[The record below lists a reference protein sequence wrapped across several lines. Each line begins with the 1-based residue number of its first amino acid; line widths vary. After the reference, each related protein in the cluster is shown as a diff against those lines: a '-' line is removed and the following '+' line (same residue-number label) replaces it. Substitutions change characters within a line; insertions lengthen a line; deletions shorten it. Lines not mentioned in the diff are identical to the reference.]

1 MPPTTTLLNYLTQ
14 PNVEL
19 DRSQLK
25 GGPNSLAVGCY
36 DIEGVQP
43 WRDFTREK
51 VLECFG
57 DILQATTSA
66 DLLYQPPPI
75 PGHFRKLTNES
86 CVEAILLKH
95 NHVRVNCAL
104 AVAATRLKN
113 RGLQVPISWA
123 WGSLSHV
130 EEDTRLRPDWA
141 GIIHS
146 ENPPYAN
153 RVPGDTKQSKKWTS
167 TMRGSKIWNDQ
178 EEFHKPLRQVLLYCI
193 KVNSRMDISL
203 PTRRHFSFA
212 GQYQKSLLYR
222 SQQIV
227 HSVNMLRRCTIGLH
241 PSPQ

>member
-1 MPPTTTLLNYLTQ
+1 M
-14 PNVEL
+14 
-19 DRSQLK
+19 
-25 GGPNSLAVGCY
+25 GPNSLAVGCY

-75 PGHFRKLTNES
+75 PEHFRKLINES

-104 AVAATRLKN
+104 AVAATRLEN

-130 EEDTRLRPDWA
+130 EEDTRLRPD
-141 GIIHS
+141 
-146 ENPPYAN
+146 
-153 RVPGDTKQSKKWTS
+153 
-167 TMRGSKIWNDQ
+167 
-178 EEFHKPLRQVLLYCI
+178 
-193 KVNSRMDISL
+193 
-203 PTRRHFSFA
+203 
-212 GQYQKSLLYR
+212 
-222 SQQIV
+222 
-227 HSVNMLRRCTIGLH
+227 
-241 PSPQ
+241 